1 MSFLGDLFSCGRARR
16 TRETSTE
23 PLETNDATPEPS
35 NAHGTTVTTV
45 HPTIEKPNDVPAPSE
60 DRVERDASPVRANV
74 RPDVESRGSGLI
86 VDDEVEL
93 AVVPEKSKPSAGW
106 MVEQRVLVTAT
117 PATTQDTSP
126 AAEEQEPTQEV
137 EQKHEQEHTRAVTPP
152 VRCSTPEQEPWNSTP
167 VARTQEEP
175 EVRDTAVIAP
185 GRCATPEPEIR
196 AATPEQQPEQSTPSV
211 QEETPELV
219 LAEVATTSSEFDD
232 VVVDAPAAKKSAPVC
247 LLDLPPG
254 MLVHS
259 GHTLQALMPHRDKK
273 PHLRAHERRGAHQ
286 DVPTRR
292 SGTDPTRRR
301 THPD

>member
-35 NAHGTTVTTV
+35 NAHGTTATTV

-86 VDDEVEL
+86 VDDDVEL

-117 PATTQDTSP
+117 PATKQDTSP
-126 AAEEQEPTQEV
+126 AAEEQEPSQEV
-137 EQKHEQEHTRAVTPP
+137 EQEHEQEHTRALTPP
-152 VRCSTPEQEPWNSTP
+152 VRCATPEQEPWNSTP
-167 VARTQEEP
+167 VARTHVEP
-175 EVRDTAVIAP
+175 EVCDNAATPV
-185 GRCATPEPEIR
+185 RCATPEREIR

-219 LAEVATTSSEFDD
+219 LAEVATSSPEFDD
-232 VVVDAPAAKKSAPVC
+232 VVADAPAPKKSAPVC

-254 MLVHS
+254 MLAHS
-259 GHTLQALMPHRDKK
+259 WHTLPALMPYRDKK
-273 PHLRAHERRGAHQ
+273 PHLRAHERGGAHQ
-286 DVPTRR
+286 DVPTR
-292 SGTDPTRRR
+292 
-301 THPD
+301 